1 MANWHPCEEIQLC
14 RSWVRFT
21 TCTITGNRQSS
32 NKLWEKIH
40 GDFKANWEGNPDDC
54 QSQQGLQSH
63 WRNLKATL
71 KVWHESLQKAA
82 HNRRSGENLMDELKL
97 IMPTKVKGKSLI
109 NKHVGRKLSNI
120 GLSWIHQEPLLRPT
134 FDSKETD
141 SPTNLDEEEVLET
154 PPSPSARPQGI
165 KASKEAIRKG
175 KKKQEKDD
183 RVAIAIESLARST
196 AATVELI
203 RKRDEDSRYHAARVL
218 ALEEEKEH
226 TKIMSKDTTTLSP
239 GSKLWWKKRK
249 DAIKAKA
256 GEDVSSSVEDTQW
269 FD

>member
-54 QSQQGLQSH
+54 RSQQGLQSH

-82 HNRRSGENLMDELKL
+82 HNRRSAQANYADKS
-97 IMPTKVKGKSLI
+97 KGKEFDKQACWEEVKQHRSFMDPP
-109 NKHVGRKLSNI
+109 RT
-120 GLSWIHQEPLLRPT
+120 PPRPT
-134 FDSKETD
+134 FDSEETD

-154 PPSPSARPQGI
+154 PPSPSARPPGI

-183 RVAIAIESLARST
+183 RVAIAIERLARST